1 MTEKPDEFELISR
14 FFRPL
19 ATTSG
24 ALGLADDAAVLDPGP
39 GQWIVVTTDILVAGV
54 HFPVDEDPGLVA
66 ARLIAVNLSDLAAMG
81 AEPWVYMLSLA
92 LPEDWDVPWIE
103 GFAKGLKREQD
114 AFAIQLAGG
123 DTVVT
128 PGPLTATLTAFGRTE
143 KGRELKRSGAK
154 AGDDIYVSGTI
165 GDSALGLKVLKGE
178 IPGLQPG
185 PADALLER
193 YHRPQP
199 RVQLGLGLREL
210 GPESGPG
217 AVHGVIDISDG
228 LVADLGHVARASGCA
243 ATIEAAKVPFSDAAR
258 DAFRLDPQLRELA
271 VTGGDDYELLF
282 TASPSDAGRIG
293 KLARK
298 LGLPLTAIGQMGD
311 KSSGDTVKVLDPD
324 GNEWALK
331 QGGYRHF

>member
-19 ATTSG
+19 ATMSG

-39 GQWIVVTTDILVAGV
+39 GRWIVVTTDILVAGV

-81 AEPWVYMLSLA
+81 AEPWVYTLSLA

-103 GFAKGLKREQD
+103 GFAKGLEREQD

-128 PGPLTATLTAFGRTE
+128 PGPLTATLTAFGRIE
-143 KGRELKRSGAK
+143 EGRELKRSGAK
-154 AGDDIYVSGTI
+154 PGDDIYVSGTI
-165 GDSALGLKVLKGE
+165 GDSALGLKVLEGK
-178 IPGLQPG
+178 IPGLPPE
-185 PADALLER
+185 PAEALVER

-210 GPESGPG
+210 GPGS
-217 AVHGVIDISDG
+217 VHGVIDISDG
-228 LVADLGHVARASGCA
+228 LVADLGHVALASGCA

-258 DAFRLDPQLRELA
+258 DAFRLDTQLRELA

-293 KLARK
+293 ELARE
-298 LGLPLTAIGQMGD
+298 LDLPLTAIGQMGD

-324 GNEWALK
+324 GNEWSLK